1 MNENATIE
9 DRTLAQAMQVAE
21 QREFDLQRVAQ
32 VVPSDWD
39 TVILA
44 HEINRLRSELEKA
57 KAWESV
63 AKRFHDTATEENP

>member
-1 MNENATIE
+1 MNGNATID
-9 DRTLAQAMQVAE
+9 DRTLAQAMQAAE
-21 QREFDLQRVAQ
+21 QREFDLDYFAK

-44 HEINRLRSELEKA
+44 HEIIRLRSELEKA

-63 AKRFHDTATEENP
+63 AKRFHDTATKENP

>member
-1 MNENATIE
+1 MNGNATIE
-9 DRTLAQAMQVAE
+9 DRTLERAMQAAE
-21 QREFDLQRVAQ
+21 VHERDLSRVAC

-44 HEINRLRSELEKA
+44 HEIIRLRSELEKA

-63 AKRFHDTATEENP
+63 AKRFHDTATKENP